1 MDNNIDV
8 DEECSVNNIINHL
21 TNYMI
26 TNYNINKLCKK
37 KFNFNNNIINNK
49 ENNNINYKENNIFLP
64 KFDDSL
70 FWCFYIIDKG
80 FSYYFLITN
89 NNYLIE
95 KEYKINIAENLTKH
109 KDILKIYKLNK
120 TNIELSLVNDKYVNY
135 DIINALSIILKKS
148 IIILDNNIYFEFIY
162 NDKEPFIIIKK
173 NNKYYLYNEDNNNI
187 YNEYINTIRKKKWKI
202 ENYNKPL
209 KSISSYTIKDLS
221 EICDKLDIC
230 LLKNNK
236 KKLKKELYEEILS
249 KLI

>member
-1 MDNNIDV
+1 MNNNTNMEKNSSV
-8 DEECSVNNIINHL
+8 DDMINYL
-21 TNYMI
+21 SNYMI
-26 TNYNINKLCKK
+26 TNYNINKLRKK
-37 KFNFNNNIINNK
+37 KFNLNNNIINNK
-49 ENNNINYKENNIFLP
+49 ENNIINYKEENLFLP

-120 TNIELSLVNDKYVNY
+120 TNIELALVNDKYINY

-162 NDKEPFIIIKK
+162 NDSVPFIIIKK
-173 NNKYYLYNEDNNNI
+173 KNKYYLYNEENKDI
-187 YNEYINTIRKKKWKI
+187 YNEYINNIRNKRWKI

-209 KSISSYTIKDLS
+209 KSISSYTINDLS
-221 EICDKLDIC
+221 LICDKLNIC
-230 LLKNNK
+230 LIKNNK
-236 KKLKKELYEEILS
+236 KKIKKELYEEILS